1 MSTSTESPIREYDI
15 VIIGSGA
22 GLDILEMA
30 VEHGHTTA
38 LIDRGPIGGTCLN
51 LGCIPS
57 KMLIFPADRIMEI
70 RESAKLGIT
79 AEIKTIDFNGIMNR
93 MRQSV
98 NSDQVKIEKH
108 LKESKALDF
117 YNGDAEFT
125 GEFILSVRGERVRG
139 KQIYLVSGS
148 RPMIPPIPGLESVEY
163 LTSDTLLDLKEVPKS
178 LVILG
183 GGYIGVEYAH
193 FFEAMGAD
201 VTIIEMGSRLLPR
214 EEPEIS
220 AFLQMALAR
229 RMTVQTEC
237 TAELVAKAP
246 GGGVI
251 VRTSHSRTGLKGEL
265 KAENVLVATGRRSN
279 ADLLKVKKS
288 GIAVGKDG
296 YVKVNSRMETNV
308 KGIYAF
314 GDAIGREMFTHTSHA
329 EAEIAG
335 ANGIHGQHL
344 RMDFSAAPHAVFT
357 HPQIASVGLTEE
369 QAGQKYKIKVGRAD
383 YRDTALGSAMMQDE
397 GFAKIILEE
406 ESGRILG
413 CHIIGPWASVLI
425 QELINAMA
433 RKGTVDDIAAGMH
446 IHPALSELIIRA
458 LFNATEAG

>member
-1 MSTSTESPIREYDI
+1 MPVREYDI
-15 VIIGSGA
+15 VIVGSGA
-22 GLDILEMA
+22 GLDILDMS

-79 AEIKTIDFNGIMNR
+79 AEIKRIDFNGVMNR

-98 NSDQVKIEKH
+98 SSDRIKIEKY
-108 LKESKALDF
+108 LKASKALDF

-125 GEFILSVRGERVRG
+125 GEFTVSVGGERIKG

-163 LTSDTLLDLKEVPKS
+163 LTSETLLDLKELPKS
-178 LVILG
+178 LVVLG
-183 GGYIGVEYAH
+183 GGYIGIEYAH
-193 FFEAMGAD
+193 FFEAMGSE
-201 VTIIEMGSRLLPR
+201 VTIIEMGSRLLPH
-214 EEPEIS
+214 EEPEVS

-237 TAELVAKAP
+237 TAESVEKARD
-246 GGGVI
+246 GGVI
-251 VRTSHSRTGLKGEL
+251 IHTKHMGTGQKGEVM
-265 KAENVLVATGRRSN
+265 AETILVATGRRSN
-279 ADLLKVKKS
+279 ADLLKVQKS
-288 GIAVGKDG
+288 GIAIGKDG

-329 EAEIAG
+329 EAEVAG
-335 ANGIHGQHL
+335 ANGIHGQRV

-369 QAGQKYKIKVGRAD
+369 QAGQKYKIKVGKAD
-383 YRDTALGSAMMQDE
+383 YRDTALGSAMVQDE

-406 ESGRILG
+406 ESGKILG

-425 QELINAMA
+425 QEVINAMA
-433 RKGTVDDIAAGMH
+433 RKGTIDDIAAGMH
-446 IHPALSELIIRA
+446 IHPSLSELIIRV
-458 LFNATEAG
+458 LFNATKAE